1 MGLLGLEEFNMKRI
15 AALSLVAIA
24 LTATPCHAQIL
35 QKLEQGLLGGQ
46 QQGMPG
52 QPTEP
57 VLVGT
62 VNLPQGQYMMTNVQS
77 GQAFYVTVQNGQMY
91 FSQPPAPPMMQPGM
105 MPPGQMMPP
114 GSMMPQQQQQPGM
127 GGFLRNVIQK
137 ELAPQQQPQQQF
149 PNQ

>member
-1 MGLLGLEEFNMKRI
+1 MKRV
-15 AALSLVAIA
+15 AALSLIAMA
-24 LTATPCHAQIL
+24 LTASPCHAQIL

-46 QQGMPG
+46 GQQQGMPG
-52 QPTEP
+52 QSTQP

-91 FSQPPAPPMMQPGM
+91 FSQSSAPPMMAPGSMAPGQM
-105 MPPGQMMPP
+105 MPPGQMM
-114 GSMMPQQQQQPGM
+114 QQQQQPGM
-127 GGFLRNVIQK
+127 GGFFRNGLGNIIQK
-137 ELAPQQQPQQQF
+137 ELAPQQQQQF